1 MTKENADA
9 IKVLTE
15 TMNRIADESVDQA
28 DYDRTRNARITK
40 VYKDYTSA
48 IIGYDIEV
56 DGKSYHINKER
67 GKGIIARE
75 NDIVKLHIPCNNM
88 NNLYLSYPHDPED
101 YVKSYIISTASN
113 TGVSNYISYETELG
127 SNVGKLDFA
136 LGEYR
141 TFSATTK
148 QFSSIL
154 VTIPWSGVGSGNDYF
169 GSTFQVSADEG
180 VLATFYEY
188 GTNSIIIKCYN
199 ENPTTTDPVT
209 KFFNIFVSETACPVI

>member
-9 IKVLTE
+9 LKVLTE
-15 TMNRIADESVDQA
+15 TINRLADEAVDQA

-40 VYKDYTSA
+40 VYKDYSNA
-48 IIGYDIEV
+48 ITGYDYEV
-56 DGKSYHINKER
+56 DGKKYYIDKER

-88 NNLYLSYPHDPED
+88 NGVYLSYPHDPED
-101 YVKSYIISTASN
+101 YVKSYTISTASN
-113 TGVSNYISYETELG
+113 PGSLNYISYGTNWG

-136 LGEYR
+136 LGEHR
-141 TFSATTK
+141 TFPATTK

-154 VTIPWSGVGSGNDYF
+154 VEIPWNVVGNGRDYF

-188 GTNSIIIKCYN
+188 GNN
-199 ENPTTTDPVT
+199 
-209 KFFNIFVSETACPVI
+209 